1 MVIGRDTIN
10 KLRKTSPD
18 IDRPDKQ
25 LGQAINAIFRA
36 MTREKSD
43 ANYKQYKRYFPKNYN
58 EKLLNRLANAY
69 FDQPF
74 NVQNTFM
81 RQVMDYTFKESV
93 DEGRPK
99 YGKLKLT
106 KEKPKKITQWIWSAP
121 KRIMSKRN

>member
-1 MVIGRDTIN
+1 M
-10 KLRKTSPD
+10 
-18 IDRPDKQ
+18 
-25 LGQAINAIFRA
+25 
-36 MTREKSD
+36 
-43 ANYKQYKRYFPKNYN
+43 QYKKYFPKQYN
-58 EKLLNRLANAY
+58 DKLLRRLASAY

-106 KEKPKKITQWIWSAP
+106 KDKPKKINKILLNINTIYTKNYGRQRTI
-121 KRIMSKRN
+121 